1 MPSASRVL
9 VFDDFRFVVPT
20 RELLQVCRDGAPTP
34 IALGSRAADL
44 LFLLLQRPGDL
55 VTKNEIMDAVW
66 PNAVVEESNLTV
78 QLSALRRALDA
89 GRGGASSIQTVPGRG
104 YRFTPR
110 VTAADDVAANPPVAP
125 SGARDSHVSVSA
137 VPAKPVPIMP
147 MPVQSGLRQIAGW
160 RLAGAAVAALA
171 LLGAAAVLV
180 HWGGFFTDRSAG
192 GHAFD
197 AAALP
202 MVTDETRR
210 TLADFATL
218 PGAKAVAISRDG
230 WGMASSAHDL
240 DAATAEA
247 LQRCDTLSK
256 AANPNAAGPCAI
268 YAAGSEV
275 VWPAEKRRLVWPA
288 DIRAAPLDIPFM
300 AAEIPTMAPF
310 RQPIIERRYG
320 GAAIHKALAIGQER
334 YYFVTAKGSQAEAA
348 RLAAERCADYVQASC
363 LVVSVDDFFTVEL
376 PRLRPVTQVFTLAG
390 DTTMSEADKQRIA
403 TIYQGR
409 DWRALAHGRAGT
421 WHAVAAA
428 PSESAAINQA
438 IELCAASDQ
447 DCRIYAI
454 GNFRVS
460 DDNQVPA
467 H

>member
-9 VFDDFRFVVPT
+9 IFDDFRFVVPA
-20 RELLQVCRDGAPTP
+20 RELLQVGRDGTPTP

-44 LFLLLQRPGDL
+44 LFLLLQRSGDL

-66 PNAVVEESNLTV
+66 PHAVVEESNLTV
-78 QLSALRRALDA
+78 QLSALRRVLDT
-89 GRGGASSIQTVPGRG
+89 GRDGVSAIQTVPGRG

-110 VTAADDVAANPPVAP
+110 VTEADDVAATPPVAP
-125 SGARDSHVSVSA
+125 SGASESQGSA
-137 VPAKPVPIMP
+137 VPAKPMPIKPMPIKP
-147 MPVQSGLRQIAGW
+147 MPVQSSVRRIARW
-160 RLAGAAVAALA
+160 RPVGAAVAALA

-180 HWGGFFTDRSAG
+180 HGRGFSTGRSAG
-192 GHAFD
+192 ERAFD
-197 AAALP
+197 PAAVP

-218 PGAKAVAISRDG
+218 PDAKALAISRDG

-240 DAATAEA
+240 DAAKAEA
-247 LQRCDTLSK
+247 LQRCDTLSR
-256 AANPNAAGPCAI
+256 AANPTLVGPCAI
-268 YAAGSEV
+268 YAAGAEI
-275 VWPAEKRRLVWPA
+275 VWPAEKERLVWPA
-288 DIRAAPLDIPFM
+288 DIRAVPLDIPFM

-310 RQPIIERRYG
+310 RQPAIERRYG

-334 YYFVTAKGSQAEAA
+334 YYFVSAKGSQAEAA
-348 RLAAERCADYVQASC
+348 RIAAERCTDYVQAPC
-363 LVVSVDDFFTVEL
+363 LVVSVDDFFTVQL
-376 PRLRPVTQVFTLAG
+376 PKLRPVTQTFTLAG
-390 DTTMSEADKQRIA
+390 DTLMSEADKQRIA

-409 DWRALAHGRAGT
+409 DWRALARGRAGT

-460 DDNQVPA
+460 DDK
-467 H
+467 